1 MNLIYSIT
9 ITEITTNNGRRGN
22 IKKRLYIR
30 KAFDNW
36 RKFDILKVST
46 ITLFNN
52 ENKKSKI
59 TSNMVL
65 KNSICF

>member
-46 ITLFNN
+46 I

-65 KNSICF
+65 KNSICL